1 MGKINKRITF
11 CKSEFIV
18 KKNCNKI
25 EFKILRKRLPD
36 GHKAKQHVPCQF
48 FIGRLTQKTA
58 TGMQPIYIVMSHT
71 GG

>member
-1 MGKINKRITF
+1 MGKIKELHF
-11 CKSEFIV
+11 AKHDLLS

-48 FIGRLTQKTA
+48 FIGCLTQKTA